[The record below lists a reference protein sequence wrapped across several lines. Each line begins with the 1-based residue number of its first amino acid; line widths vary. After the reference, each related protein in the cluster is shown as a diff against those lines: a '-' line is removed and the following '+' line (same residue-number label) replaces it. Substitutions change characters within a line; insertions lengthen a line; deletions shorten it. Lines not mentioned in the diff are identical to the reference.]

1 MLLLLYTCKIPVSLQ
16 KTVTGLRQQIEEL
29 ERSLLQARQEAEEKS
44 TQFDRVERELS
55 LQVEQ
60 LSTEKSK
67 YEQEKME
74 SEKQLKKAQQVVQ
87 TKEKVSSDRPKLQ
100 PLAI

>member
-1 MLLLLYTCKIPVSLQ
+1 MQT
-16 KTVTGLRQQIEEL
+16 
-29 ERSLLQARQEAEEKS
+29 RQEAEEKS
-44 TQFDRVERELS
+44 TQFERVERELS

-74 SEKQLKKAQQVVQ
+74 SEKQLQKAQQVVQ
-87 TKEKVSSDRPKLQ
+87 TMEQVCSACSDRPKL
-100 PLAI
+100 L